1 MAFCNS
7 CGANLGAGSK
17 FCNNCGA
24 AVTGA
29 TVANAPVPAAT
40 ATPAPKNTS
49 ALKIIL
55 IVVAVIVCLGI
66 VGVATVGFV
75 AYRFAKDSH
84 VTQQGDSVKVETP
97 FGTVST
103 NDPDQAVKDLGVDVY
118 PGAEV
123 QKSGASSATIAGM
136 RTITANFES
145 ADSVDKV
152 CAFYREKFPRSNVS
166 SSDQN
171 HCTIVSNDP
180 KNTITINIE
189 THGDGSKFH
198 IANVSRKA
206 STSD

>member
-7 CGANLGAGSK
+7 CGATLGTGSK

-24 AVTGA
+24 AVTGTSAASVPLSGPA
-29 TVANAPVPAAT
+29 TTAPQ
-40 ATPAPKNTS
+40 KNTS

-55 IVVAVIVCLGI
+55 IVVAVIVCLGVI
-66 VGVATVGFV
+66 GVATVGFV

-84 VTQQGDSVKVETP
+84 VTQQGDSMKVETP

-103 NDPDQAVKDLGVDVY
+103 NDPDQAVKDLGIDVY

-123 QKSGASSATIAGM
+123 QKNGASSATIAGM
-136 RTITANFES
+136 RTVAANFES
-145 ADSVDKV
+145 ADSVDKI
-152 CAFYREKFPRSNVS
+152 CAFYREKFPRANVN

-171 HCTIVSNDP
+171 HCTIISNDP
-180 KNTITINIE
+180 KNTVTINVE
-189 THGDGSKFH
+189 AHGDGSKFH

-206 STSD
+206 ASD

>member
-7 CGANLGAGSK
+7 CGANLTTGSK

-24 AVTGA
+24 AVTGTSA
-29 TVANAPVPAAT
+29 ASAPPLP
-40 ATPAPKNTS
+40 ATPAAAPKNNS

-55 IVVAVIVCLGI
+55 IVVAVIVCLGV

-97 FGTVST
+97 FGTMSA
-103 NDPDQAVKDLGVDVY
+103 NDPDQAVKDLGIDVY

-123 QKSGASSATIAGM
+123 QKDGASSATIAGI
-136 RTITANFES
+136 RTVKANFYS
-145 ADSVDKV
+145 SDSFDKV
-152 CAFYREKFPRSNVS
+152 CAFYREKFPRSNVN

-171 HCTIVSNDP
+171 HCTIVSNDSN
-180 KNTITINIE
+180 NTITINVRAD
-189 THGDGSKFH
+189 GDGSKFH

-206 STSD
+206 ASD